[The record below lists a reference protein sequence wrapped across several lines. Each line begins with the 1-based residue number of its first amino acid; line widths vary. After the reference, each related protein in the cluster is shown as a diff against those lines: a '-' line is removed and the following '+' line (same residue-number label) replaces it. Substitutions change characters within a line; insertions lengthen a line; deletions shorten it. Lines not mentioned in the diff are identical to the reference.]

1 MNGSRPI
8 RVARVIT
15 RLNIGGPARH
25 VTILSTGLGPKFETI
40 LFAGASAECEGSLI
54 ESARSAGA
62 TVVVIPQLRRQ
73 PAPIADL
80 RVLWRLY
87 REFRRWRPDLVATHT
102 AKAGMLGRVA
112 AALAGVPVRVHTFHG
127 HVLHGYFGS
136 FGSALVR
143 LTERFLDRLTTRSI
157 AISSEIAADLR
168 EAGIGWNK
176 TTLIPLGLDLE
187 RLAQPGPGSI
197 RRELGL
203 ADGQPLVGLLGRLVP
218 IKAPGL
224 FLDASRRVI
233 ETLPAARFVL
243 VGDGELRAELERRV
257 SDEGLGH
264 AVRFTGWRS
273 DLAEIYGALDLVV
286 CSSINEGTPVSI
298 IEASAA
304 GKPVVGTRV
313 GGMPSVIQHGVTGLL
328 VSPGD
333 PAGLAAA
340 MSTILSDPDLA
351 RRMGAAGSA
360 FSRERYSRERMV
372 SQIRVLYLQLLSGIR
387 TSSPRAARGG
397 WEGGVN
403 SQAD

>member
-25 VTILSTGLGPKFETI
+25 VTILSTGLGPEFETV
-40 LFAGASAECEGSLI
+40 LFAGAPADCEGSLV
-54 ESARSAGA
+54 EMARSAGA
-62 TVVVIPQLRRQ
+62 TVVTIPELRRQ
-73 PAPIADL
+73 PAPLADL

-143 LTERFLDRLTTRSI
+143 LTERLLDRLTTRSI
-157 AISSEIAADLR
+157 AISPEIAADLR
-168 EAGIGWNK
+168 EAGIGRNK

-187 RLAQPGPGSI
+187 RLADPGPGSL
-197 RRELGL
+197 RRQLGL
-203 ADGQPLVGLLGRLVP
+203 DDGQPLVGLVGRLVP

-224 FLDASRRVI
+224 FLDASRRVM
-233 ETLPAARFVL
+233 ESLPAARFVL

-257 SDEGLGH
+257 GDEGLRH

-273 DLAEIYGALDLVV
+273 DLAEVYGVLDLVV
-286 CSSINEGTPVSI
+286 CCSINEGTPVSV

-328 VSPGD
+328 VPPGD
-333 PAGLAAA
+333 PAALAAA
-340 MSTILSDPDLA
+340 MIAILGDRDLA
-351 RRMGAAGSA
+351 GRMGAAGTA
-360 FSRERYSRERMV
+360 FSHERFGRERMV
-372 SQIRVLYLQLLSGIR
+372 SQVRDLYLGLLSGAL
-387 TSSPRAARGG
+387 TPSPRAAGGG